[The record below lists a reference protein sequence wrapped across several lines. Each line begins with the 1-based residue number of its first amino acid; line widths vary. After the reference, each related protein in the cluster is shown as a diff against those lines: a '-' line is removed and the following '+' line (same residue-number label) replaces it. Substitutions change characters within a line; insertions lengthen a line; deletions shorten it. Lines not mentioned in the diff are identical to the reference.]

1 MVRKNM
7 KAVAD
12 RVTTIVNDANAEVVF
27 VTGEIP
33 FTDRSDRGPARARL
47 RVSLTEPG
55 RVLAS
60 VPCLEKGTRRCG
72 SAYWVRPV
80 SYRWR

>member
-27 VTGEIP
+27 VTGEI
-33 FTDRSDRGPARARL
+33 RSRADLIAALPERGFACR
-47 RVSLTEPG
+47 
-55 RVLAS
+55 
-60 VPCLEKGTRRCG
+60 
-72 SAYWVRPV
+72 
-80 SYRWR
+80 

>member
-33 FTDRSDRGPARARL
+33 FAGRSDRGPARARL
-47 RVSLTEPG
+47 RVVHDIVRHAPVGFALGVGDYSRKP
-55 RVLAS
+55 LA
-60 VPCLEKGTRRCG
+60 E
-72 SAYWVRPV
+72 
-80 SYRWR
+80 